1 MNKFHDRRREF
12 ESLERSFASGAAA
25 LYILYGRRR
34 LGKTTLLRRFAAGK
48 PGVYHMA
55 DRSSEADAIRMLSE
69 SMALAFGD
77 ASFAKPRY
85 EGFGDLFTA
94 FDRMRPR
101 TRSYLILDEYQY
113 LCEVQPAL
121 SSILQRHWDSTW
133 ARESV
138 MVVLCGSVMS
148 MMYRETLARS
158 SPLYG
163 RRTAQWLLGPM
174 RFCEVTAFYSGRS
187 PLEQLRLWALSGG
200 VPRYA
205 EIVAAHRDF
214 ASALRAAVLA
224 KDGALYAEARMLL
237 HDEVTTPNVY
247 WSILYAV
254 ASGAN
259 RISEIAGRV
268 GLPANQLTRYV
279 AALSDMGLLRRQV
292 SVTEAN
298 PEKSKR
304 GLYRLDDTYM
314 RLWFGCIAPF
324 ESLLEFG
331 QVQQVEKLMQER
343 LARHLASA
351 FEDVCRQHVEDR
363 LDEIGAVKVGRFWDS
378 HDEIDVV
385 AVDGEGVVALAGEC
399 KWSRRPIS
407 IEVGESLRRK
417 VERLWP
423 DTYERIRL
431 AIFSAGGFTA
441 ALRTWAAARGA
452 WLVEPADLTAAGA
465 ATAT

>member
-1 MNKFHDRRREF
+1 ES

-34 LGKTTLLRRFAAGK
+34 LGKTALLRRFAAGK

-55 DRSSEADAIRMLSE
+55 DRSTEADAIRMLSE

-77 ASFAKPRY
+77 PSFANPRY
-85 EGFGDLFTA
+85 ASFGDLFTA
-94 FDRMRPR
+94 FDRLRPS

-121 SSILQRHWDSTW
+121 SSILQRHWDSTLSH
-133 ARESV
+133 ASV

-148 MMYRETLARS
+148 MMYKETLARS

-163 RRTAQWLLGPM
+163 RRTGKWLLGPL
-174 RFCEVTAFYSGRS
+174 RFREVTAFYSGRS
-187 PLEQLRLWALSGG
+187 PLEQVRLWALSGG

-224 KDGALYAEARMLL
+224 KDGPLYAEARMLL

-279 AALSDMGLLRRQV
+279 AALSDMGLVRRQV
-292 SVTEAN
+292 SVTEKS

-314 RLWFGCIAPF
+314 RLWFGCVAPF

-351 FEDVCRQHVEDR
+351 FEDVCRQHVEEH
-363 LDEIGAVKVGRFWDS
+363 LDKIGAVKVGRFWDS

-385 AVDGEGVVALAGEC
+385 AVDDEGAVVLAGEC
-399 KWSRRPIS
+399 KWSRRPTS
-407 IEVGESLRRK
+407 VEVGDSLRRK

-423 DTYERIRL
+423 GTHDRIRL
-431 AIFSAGGFTA
+431 AVFSAGGFTA
-441 ALRTWAAARGA
+441 ALRTWAVGRGV
-452 WLVEPADLTAAGA
+452 WLVGVTDLIAA
-465 ATAT
+465 